1 MKICMKQYQKLAMR
15 TSPWDG
21 HDKIDNGVLGLMGE
35 AGELVDVYKKW
46 MYQSGA
52 NPPLPRAKLADELG
66 DVMWYL
72 AELAD
77 GLNMHLIDMV
87 GKDFAELDRRAQVKV
102 RQVKTPLRS
111 MITGLLG
118 RAYSLNRTVGRSDW
132 RAVNG
137 HVQRI
142 MISMSYI
149 ACIAGTT
156 LADVAEGNIDK
167 LKKRYPNGFDAETS
181 MRRYE

>member
-1 MKICMKQYQKLAMR
+1 MKQYQKLAMR

-21 HDKIDNGVLGLMGE
+21 HDKIDN
-35 AGELVDVYKKW
+35 
-46 MYQSGA
+46 
-52 NPPLPRAKLADELG
+52 
-66 DVMWYL
+66 
-72 AELAD
+72 
-77 GLNMHLIDMV
+77 
-87 GKDFAELDRRAQVKV
+87 
-102 RQVKTPLRS
+102 
-111 MITGLLG
+111 GLLG